1 MRTRFVPTVLV
12 LAALAVSCGSGGDT
26 PPASTAAPAPY
37 PATGTGPVTEAAPAT
52 IDPSVDVDE
61 QLRLA
66 IIDGDTAL
74 AGAAVEAGADIE
86 APEPRLKLRPLHIAA
101 TNDQSEI
108 ISLLIDAGAEI
119 DGLAVGDLTPLHV
132 AARSGSVRATDT
144 LLGAGSDPTLLSSES
159 LPQAP
164 LHMAA
169 RGGHVE
175 VIEVL
180 LDFGVDVDQLE
191 ETDSTALMYAAA
203 QGHADAAAVL
213 LERGADATIRDR
225 GGQTALYW
233 ASNDAVATVLQ
244 AAGAPL

>member
-1 MRTRFVPTVLV
+1 V
-12 LAALAVSCGSGGDT
+12 
-26 PPASTAAPAPY
+26 
-37 PATGTGPVTEAAPAT
+37 PAT
-52 IDPSVDVDE
+52 IDPSVPADE
-61 QLRLA
+61 QLLQA

-74 AGAAVEAGADIE
+74 ADAAVEAGADIE
-86 APEPRLKLRPLHIAA
+86 ATEPRLKLRPLHIAA
-101 TNDQSEI
+101 TNDESEI
-108 ISLLIDAGAEI
+108 ISLLIEAGAEI

-132 AARSGSVRATDT
+132 AARSGSAGAVDT
-144 LLGAGSDPTLLSSES
+144 LLGAGSDPTLLSNES

-175 VIEVL
+175 AIEVL

-191 ETDSTALMYAAA
+191 DTDSTALMYASS
-203 QGHADAAAVL
+203 QGHADAVAFL
-213 LERGADATIRDR
+213 LEHGADASIRDR

-233 ASNDAVATVLQ
+233 ASNEDVESLLV